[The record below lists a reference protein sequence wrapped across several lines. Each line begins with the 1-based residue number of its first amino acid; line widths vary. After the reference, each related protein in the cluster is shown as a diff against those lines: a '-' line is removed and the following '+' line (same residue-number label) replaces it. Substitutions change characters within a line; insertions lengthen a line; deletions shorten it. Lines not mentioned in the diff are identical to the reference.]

1 MSDLNG
7 KPIHLDECKKIGK
20 ALDNQIL
27 CELDRFCSAYAW
39 LDLRQHLNRKITVER
54 DVTTD
59 IVKKYLSVALMR
71 SPDISIPC
79 LGSYWLFLQLG
90 FKKYF
95 YISKYSD
102 KQYAHHSNLS
112 SS

>member
-1 MSDLNG
+1 MSA
-7 KPIHLDECKKIGK
+7 KKLAKRWIIRSCANLTAFAVRTHGWTY
-20 ALDNQIL
+20 
-27 CELDRFCSAYAW
+27 SS
-39 LDLRQHLNRKITVER
+39 QHLNRKITVER